1 VGLVTRLDE
10 RAHMSASNSESVTQ
24 LLVAAGDGDARA
36 SNRLWSRVY
45 DELRRLARR
54 QLAGEGRDCLLEST
68 SLVHEAFLR
77 LVGDEPVE
85 WANRRHFFAAAA
97 RAMRHI
103 RVDDARRRG
112 RAKRGGGQR
121 PGPLPDEPAA
131 LEQDPLEALAIDESL
146 GKLEQ
151 TAPRQAEIVMLRYF
165 AGLSVEETAQVLGIS
180 PRTVAYE
187 WRFARAWLHREL
199 GKGETRVDLQSE
211 P

>member
-1 VGLVTRLDE
+1 
-10 RAHMSASNSESVTQ
+10 MSASDSESVTQ

-36 SNRLWSRVY
+36 NSRLWSRVY

-54 QLAGEGRDCLLEST
+54 QLADEGRDCLLEST

-77 LVGDEPVE
+77 LVGDEPIE

-103 RVDDARRRG
+103 RVDDARKRG
-112 RAKRGGGQR
+112 RIKRGGGQR
-121 PGPLPDEPAA
+121 PDSLPGEPTAS
-131 LEQDPLEALAIDESL
+131 EQDPLEALAIDESL
-146 GKLEQ
+146 KKLEQ
-151 TAPRQAEIVMLRYF
+151 AAPRQAEIVMLRYF
-165 AGLSVEETAQVLGIS
+165 AGLSVDETAQVLGIS

-199 GKGETRVDLQSE
+199 ARGDSRVETQGE